1 MFIQKFELK
10 NFRHFLEI
18 HYTLSFVLYG
28 LWYLGNGSL
37 QWTDFLNIDIF
48 LYFHWKWI
56 LTYFKLYCVLG
67 KKDREEICMFKFLP
81 NNSENM
87 ICFFNVITVL
97 LVLSGMIIWIYLEL
111 IQLNEKHTFIL
122 MLVVVIKF
130 EIFGSQ
136 LWLVITCSGVKE

>member
-1 MFIQKFELK
+1 MFIQKYELK

-56 LTYFKLYCVLG
+56 LTYFKLYCVSG

-81 NNSENM
+81 SNSENM
-87 ICFFNVITVL
+87 ICCFNMITVL
-97 LVLSGMIIWIYLEL
+97 LVLSEDDYLNIFRVNTIKGEAYIYTYACCC
-111 IQLNEKHTFIL
+111 N
-122 MLVVVIKF
+122 
-130 EIFGSQ
+130 
-136 LWLVITCSGVKE
+136 